1 MRRAFAVILLLLT
14 LTGCERTARW
24 QEHVQLSDGTV
35 LVVDRAVHFER
46 RGQIGS
52 GSAWVPIDERLDFKD
67 PASGISLAWQSP
79 YRIAGV
85 VDRVDGQFWV
95 FARLTTDCLAG
106 FVGRSRWMAFVW
118 DGQQWQPVEADAAPV
133 RTVPNLLVDAHVYGV
148 ASVLRKLDLA
158 DKARLDERSQSL
170 PDVRSIDLRTKSR
183 C

>member
-1 MRRAFAVILLLLT
+1 MRRTFAVILLLLT

-46 RGQIGS
+46 RGQIGL

-67 PASGISLAWQSP
+67 PASGISLEWQYL

-95 FARLTTDCLAG
+95 FARLTTNCLAG
-106 FVGRSRWMAFVW
+106 LCRAASMDGLRLGWSAVATGRSR
-118 DGQQWQPVEADAAPV
+118 
-133 RTVPNLLVDAHVYGV
+133 RC
-148 ASVLRKLDLA
+148 
-158 DKARLDERSQSL
+158 ARSYRA
-170 PDVRSIDLRTKSR
+170 
-183 C
+183 